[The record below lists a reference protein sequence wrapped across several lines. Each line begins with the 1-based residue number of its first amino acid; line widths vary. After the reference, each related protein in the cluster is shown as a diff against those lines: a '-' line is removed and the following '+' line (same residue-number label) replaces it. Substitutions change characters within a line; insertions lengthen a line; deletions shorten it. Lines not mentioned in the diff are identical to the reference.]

1 MSTMTQTSIL
11 ETLSAVSAPGTEKSI
26 VDLGYVKDLEVANGT
41 VSFRVEFP
49 APLTPARRAV
59 ADAARAALDS
69 SLDVQITLDS
79 KIPASFVGD
88 AKGGLAPGVRNF
100 IAVGSGKG
108 GVGKSTLAVN
118 IAVGL
123 ARAGARVGLLDVDVY
138 GPSVP
143 LLMGVSRQAFL
154 EGLELR
160 DPPTDRSGPPKLYP
174 HEAHGVQTLSLGYLV
189 EPDKAAIWR
198 GPMVHGAVQQLLRDC
213 DWGDLDYMIL
223 DLPPGTGDVQ
233 LTLSQTVAL
242 AGAVV
247 VCTPQP
253 VAVADARKA
262 LNLFQTTKTNVLGIV
277 ENMAFHAC
285 SSCGHEDSIFGSRG
299 AQDAA
304 EEWNVPF
311 LGALPLDT
319 RVRVSGDSGRP
330 ILVDGKDGEPLVD
343 AFWAVIDRLTA
354 GVADNVRSRP
364 RSLPIT
370 RS

>member
-1 MSTMTQTSIL
+1 MSTTTKEPVL
-11 ETLSAVSAPGTEKSI
+11 EALAKVLAPGTEQSI
-26 VDLGYVKDLEVANGT
+26 VELGYVKDLEVTDGG
-41 VSFRVEFP
+41 VSLRVEFP

-59 ADAARAALDS
+59 TDKVREALDA
-69 SLDVQITLDS
+69 SLKVEVTLES

-88 AKGGLAPGVRNF
+88 GKDSLAPGVRNF
-100 IAVGSGKG
+100 VAVGSGKG

-143 LLMGVSRQAFL
+143 LLMGVTREAFM

-174 HEAHGVQTLSLGYLV
+174 HEAYGVKTLSLGYLV
-189 EPDKAAIWR
+189 EADKAAIWR

-277 ENMAFHAC
+277 ENMAYHAC

-304 EEWNVPF
+304 EEWKVPF

-330 ILVDGKDGEPLVD
+330 LLVDGEDGTPLAD
-343 AFWAVIDRLTA
+343 ALWGVIDRLTA
-354 GVADNVRSRP
+354 GIAENVRSRP